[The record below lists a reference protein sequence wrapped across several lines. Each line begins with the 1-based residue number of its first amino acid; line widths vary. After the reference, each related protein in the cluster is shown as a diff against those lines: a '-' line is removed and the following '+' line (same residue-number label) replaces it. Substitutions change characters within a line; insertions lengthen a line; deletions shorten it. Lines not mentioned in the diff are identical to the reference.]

1 MSTQRESTQPLL
13 HHASPLRGG
22 SGAPFLGRTL
32 SLQRE
37 VLAKEERKCA
47 ALKLIGGVGG
57 STLLF
62 FGTLFAFEGI
72 GPTGRIW
79 WMLMVMVGALLD
91 LLVQLSAALQ
101 RLQRERELSRT
112 ILTAFQSS
120 TAAGAGAEGGGGR
133 LVPSAEEQL
142 QILDQ
147 VQRQHAPGS
156 RGSGGNNVALGVVV
170 LVCGVVLLG
179 FGIACQSNQQLIPYC
194 PTDGQDRLAM
204 VALGG
209 CLVLLEL
216 AMAAFLTWESINAEA
231 VSNRATSTQQL
242 LNISSFVASP
252 LTSERRK

>member
-13 HHASPLRGG
+13 HHASPLRGSG

-47 ALKLIGGVGG
+47 ALKLMGGVGG

-112 ILTAFQSS
+112 KAKFVREKWINKRGDRVRWCFSHYYFTDRYLQSC
-120 TAAGAGAEGGGGR
+120 AG
-133 LVPSAEEQL
+133 V
-142 QILDQ
+142 
-147 VQRQHAPGS
+147 
-156 RGSGGNNVALGVVV
+156 
-170 LVCGVVLLG
+170 
-179 FGIACQSNQQLIPYC
+179 
-194 PTDGQDRLAM
+194 
-204 VALGG
+204 
-209 CLVLLEL
+209 
-216 AMAAFLTWESINAEA
+216 
-231 VSNRATSTQQL
+231 
-242 LNISSFVASP
+242 
-252 LTSERRK
+252 K